1 MSFLLTSLTKK
12 PKQSIRF
19 SYAIYQAVC
28 SRESIFPVPAFSPAI
43 NVLSSNLSSSPSP
56 SPSST
61 EEEQAK
67 EGVTWKILSNPSL
80 EEIKRKGMN
89 DLERITEN
97 AIYHSRKS
105 LLNKSRKGNEEE
117 EEDISSSRKGPT
129 IRQLKRA
136 NQISEIIRDIM
147 YNHHLYNNSSF
158 SSRDDNM
165 NEDSIEIRDVEV
177 SKDLRYARIFW
188 SLPQSMAEE
197 LSQEK
202 LKELS
207 LITQNRL
214 NIQVRDIQRLV
225 GRRINGKFV
234 PKLRFVPEDTRA
246 VTLRKFML

>member
-1 MSFLLTSLTKK
+1 
-12 PKQSIRF
+12 
-19 SYAIYQAVC
+19 VC
-28 SRESIFPVPAFSPAI
+28 SRESIFPVPAFISPAI
-43 NVLSSNLSSSPSP
+43 KNNTLSSNLSSSS
-56 SPSST
+56 SST
-61 EEEQAK
+61 EEEQAI
-67 EGVTWKILSNPSL
+67 GVTWKILSNPSL

-105 LLNKSRKGNEEE
+105 LLDKSKNSNKSRKGNEEE
-117 EEDISSSRKGPT
+117 EEDDDISSSRKGPT

-136 NQISEIIRDIM
+136 NQINEIIRDIM

-214 NIQVRDIQRLV
+214 NVQVRDIQRLV

-246 VTLRKFML
+246 VTLRKFIL